1 MPKYNRERRRLQV
14 STVYLFDGSFGC
26 SCFVL
31 SHMTC
36 KKCKYE
42 FCWVCMGTV
51 FCCGWFCTVADRVV
65 CLYSG
70 PWSEHGT
77 AWYSCNRF
85 DEKESVEARDAQ
97 SKSRASLERYLHV
110 SGARSSDS
118 VEVYPDLFPRSITTD
133 GLTTSNQ
140 PSYRWTCTPRPRRK
154 WKRCNLRPL

>member
-1 MPKYNRERRRLQV
+1 MWFIRFTSASIAQAL
-14 STVYLFDGSFGC
+14 
-26 SCFVL
+26 VL

-51 FCCGWFCTVADRVV
+51 ICREWFRTVPD
-65 CLYSG
+65 CMLWLYLG

-110 SGARSSDS
+110 SGTRSSYSPIPRASFLIRFSDS
-118 VEVYPDLFPRSITTD
+118 TTT
-133 GLTTSNQ
+133 GGPTTSNQ
-140 PSYRWTCTPRPRRK
+140 PSCRWTCTPRLRRK
-154 WKRCNLRPL
+154 WKRCSLRPR